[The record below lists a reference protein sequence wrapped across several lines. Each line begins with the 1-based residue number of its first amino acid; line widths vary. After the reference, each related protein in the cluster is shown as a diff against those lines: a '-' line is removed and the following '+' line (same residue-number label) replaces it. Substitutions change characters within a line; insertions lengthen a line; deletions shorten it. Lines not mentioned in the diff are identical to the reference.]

1 MLYTS
6 QEEGGARRR
15 PVGPSEE
22 QRKAALYKSKIAE
35 RDPAFLDKFMKEA
48 LRHAPKTGND
58 VDERVE
64 RMLTM
69 VRRIIGNAFKNE
81 LGLLLSKEVAA
92 TVTKEQVI
100 EWLKEHQ
107 RKLKEA
113 KDAEEWA
120 SLNKDD
126 IIEIAFNST
135 RGSLAAT
142 LKRAQLLRKGI
153 KMEDVKR
160 WRLEHQNKEK
170 KTNRKSYN
178 SWVANKKRDEYQV
191 DLFYFMDLKKK
202 QAIEELR
209 KESDKINPEEAAAI
223 GGPAEDI
230 ARDFDLSVSQP
241 NPKAKPLSKR
251 QQILKRIKELT
262 WEYETGL
269 MVVDIFT
276 KQIAVVPMKTRNW
289 PELKKSL
296 EAAFRRLGGKP
307 ASIYSDAEGALTSKE
322 AQEYF
327 RHNDIVQNITL
338 GHAPVAE
345 RMIGVIKA
353 DIVHY
358 LNNRSKNK
366 KWWDVVDSVVKEYNE
381 EHVSRSTKMT
391 PIEAARDS
399 NRDVVKMNLEAVRKM
414 DNPQD
419 KIHVGD
425 QVRVR
430 VKKKFDKSYVPDWTD
445 KLYKVE
451 KVKAW
456 NHPDLPWQLHPHDP
470 QVKYYLEDPNKDL
483 PRYKPLFMRHEL
495 LLAKKH

>member
-22 QRKAALYKSKIAE
+22 QRKAALYKSKIE
-35 RDPAFLDKFMKEA
+35 EKDPAFLDKFMKEA

-58 VDERVE
+58 VHERVE

-69 VRRIIGNAFKNE
+69 VRRIIGNAFKDE

-178 SWVANKKRDEYQV
+178 SWVANKKQDEYQV
-191 DLFYFMDLKKK
+191 DLFFFMDLKKK

-209 KESDKINPEEAAAI
+209 KDRKS
-223 GGPAEDI
+223 
-230 ARDFDLSVSQP
+230 
-241 NPKAKPLSKR
+241 
-251 QQILKRIKELT
+251 
-262 WEYETGL
+262 
-269 MVVDIFT
+269 
-276 KQIAVVPMKTRNW
+276 TR
-289 PELKKSL
+289 
-296 EAAFRRLGGKP
+296 
-307 ASIYSDAEGALTSKE
+307 
-322 AQEYF
+322 
-327 RHNDIVQNITL
+327 
-338 GHAPVAE
+338 
-345 RMIGVIKA
+345 
-353 DIVHY
+353 
-358 LNNRSKNK
+358 LNS
-366 KWWDVVDSVVKEYNE
+366 S
-381 EHVSRSTKMT
+381 H
-391 PIEAARDS
+391 
-399 NRDVVKMNLEAVRKM
+399 
-414 DNPQD
+414 
-419 KIHVGD
+419 
-425 QVRVR
+425 
-430 VKKKFDKSYVPDWTD
+430 
-445 KLYKVE
+445 
-451 KVKAW
+451 
-456 NHPDLPWQLHPHDP
+456 
-470 QVKYYLEDPNKDL
+470 
-483 PRYKPLFMRHEL
+483 
-495 LLAKKH
+495 

>member
-6 QEEGGARRR
+6 QEQEGGARRR
-15 PVGPSEE
+15 PVGPTEE

-48 LRHAPKTGND
+48 LRHSPKTGND
-58 VDERVE
+58 VHERVE

-69 VRRIIGNAFKNE
+69 VRRIIGNTFKDE
-81 LGLLLSKEVAA
+81 LGVLLSKEVADA
-92 TVTKEQVI
+92 VTKEQVV
-100 EWLKEHQ
+100 EWLKGHQ
-107 RKLKEA
+107 RKIKEDKEA
-113 KDAEEWA
+113 QDWD
-120 SLNKDD
+120 SLSKDD

-178 SWVANKKRDEYQV
+178 SWVANKKQEEYQV

-223 GGPAEDI
+223 GGPAEEI
-230 ARDFDLSVSQP
+230 ARNFSLVVAAKSQP
-241 NPKAKPLSKR
+241 KPKR

-276 KQIAVVPMKTRNW
+276 KQMAVVPMKTRNW

-307 ASIYSDAEGALTSKE
+307 ASIYSDAEAALTSKE

-358 LNNRSKNK
+358 LNNRSKDK

-391 PIEAARDS
+391 PIEAAKDS

-425 QVRVR
+425 QVRVM

-495 LLAKKH
+495 LLTKKH